1 MNAEPTAPEPTW
13 LCRVRTARRWAMRL
27 LPVVLVAAAALYVA
41 SGFFTVRA
49 DEVGLVRRFGRVVS
63 GPLLPGLHYRLP
75 WPFGRAERVAVR
87 KVLRVEAGFW
97 PGKPLLYRH
106 AGTVPTEAQ
115 PLPEPYGMTGEG
127 KIVQVR
133 FLVQYRITDPVAYLD
148 KVVAAEWM
156 LRAVV
161 DRCVVHVIG
170 SLPLETVLIT
180 GKHELADRVR
190 KVADARLNALACPV
204 RITSLQLVHDDV
216 PGPVQPAYQ
225 AVVGAQVGMRT
236 AEQQALSEAN
246 RTTSKANSDA
256 SRLRGEAHAHAA
268 DVIKRG
274 QGDVDRLLKILPE
287 FRRAEDI
294 ARRRMYMDM
303 VQSVFQRVRTY
314 IVGPGQPGRPAKVRL
329 VTPP

>member
-246 RTTSKANSDA
+246 RTINRANA
-256 SRLRGEAHAHAA
+256 RAA
-268 DVIKRG
+268 DVLGKAHSYAASVTQQA
-274 QGDVDRLLKILPE
+274 QGEADRFLKILDQY
-287 FRRAEDI
+287 RRAKDLT
-294 ARRRMYMDM
+294 RRRLYLDM
-303 VQSVFQRVRTY
+303 AQKVFPRVRKY
-314 IVGPGQPGRPAKVRL
+314 IVGRDASGRPAKVRL
-329 VTPP
+329 VSPP